1 MAGLL
6 TRGLGWP
13 VGFWSRYSPF
23 GVLFC
28 ACIDGLTLWFW
39 FFIFLIFHWFL
50 HPFYSAFL
58 SFVMTGHDL
67 PGWGLYLP
75 SGRSVRLGLLFPT
88 HSRGVQVLFY
98 HHSGLVASSAE
109 TCGFCSATGLLVWVW
124 KRLIDFVSYCVSCVL
139 GTLAKKEYSGMQAK
153 HQRVNGV

>member
-1 MAGLL
+1 
-6 TRGLGWP
+6 
-13 VGFWSRYSPF
+13 
-23 GVLFC
+23 
-28 ACIDGLTLWFW
+28 
-39 FFIFLIFHWFL
+39 
-50 HPFYSAFL
+50 
-58 SFVMTGHDL
+58 MTGHDL

-124 KRLIDFVSYCVSCVL
+124 KRLIDFCFLLRFMCFWDI
-139 GTLAKKEYSGMQAK
+139 GKKGIYGDAGKTSK
-153 HQRVNGV
+153 S